1 MRKNICIY
9 IINDIKNYS
18 YKVCPLVVCVLCVLS
33 VIQSNNLNHYTAGV
47 V

>member
-1 MRKNICIY
+1 MTLKLQLQSMSIG
-9 IINDIKNYS
+9 S
-18 YKVCPLVVCVLCVLS
+18 VCVLCMLS